1 MTLYLLHITIFKI
14 IVRLQVLKVMTEYI
28 SYNKYLFKKMII
40 KHLMQLIIIM
50 VCQVRF
56 EPI

>member
-1 MTLYLLHITIFKI
+1 MPLYLLHITIFKI

-40 KHLMQLIIIM
+40 KQLTQLIIIM
-50 VCQVRF
+50 VSQVRF

>member
-1 MTLYLLHITIFKI
+1 MPLYLLHITIFKI

-40 KHLMQLIIIM
+40 KQLMQLIIIM
-50 VCQVRF
+50 VSQVRF

>member
-28 SYNKYLFKKMII
+28 SYNKYLFKKNDNKTSNAINY
-40 KHLMQLIIIM
+40 HYGLSSTL
-50 VCQVRF
+50 
-56 EPI
+56 

>member
-1 MTLYLLHITIFKI
+1 MPLYLLHITIFKI

-28 SYNKYLFKKMII
+28 SCNKYLFKKMII
-40 KHLMQLIIIM
+40 KQLMQLIIVM
-50 VCQVRF
+50 VSQVRF

>member
-1 MTLYLLHITIFKI
+1 MPLYLLHITIFKI

-40 KHLMQLIIIM
+40 KQLMQLIIVM
-50 VCQVRF
+50 VSQVRF